1 MKGRGDH
8 KVLIFVHPHPRS
20 PPSKGEEIIGG
31 IGLIGKLRL
40 EAMKAI
46 HYGWVIVGVGVLVK
60 MTGLGFGRFSYPML
74 LPNMRESLGFTY
86 GEMGLLSGAIMLGYL
101 LFSLISG
108 MLATRFGP
116 KRIVIASLLC
126 GALSMH
132 FISRLS
138 GFPSLLFFSFA
149 MGAGAAGSHIS
160 ITTLPMVWFEEK
172 RLGRAVGVVTGGTG
186 LGIIVTGLLLPYLLF
201 QLGKEAWRQCWFLL
215 ALITFLVA
223 VIGWILLR
231 EKPNQTAFLPPGLD
245 GDKRSYLSKRES
257 NELTLKA
264 IFIIYFIFGFS
275 YNIYATYFVAY
286 MIEEIR
292 LTAKTA
298 GDIWAIF
305 GWMCTGSGL
314 IWGYL
319 SDRLGR
325 RKALLWN
332 NGIISLS
339 VLLPLLL
346 YEPFIMGFSAFLFG
360 GTFLGT
366 VTVVAAS
373 VGDQIGERRA
383 SVYGLV
389 TLIHGI
395 GQFLGTISGGYLK
408 DLTGSFQLTFIVSLT
423 GFLFCLILTVINKK
437 G

>member
-1 MKGRGDH
+1 
-8 KVLIFVHPHPRS
+8 
-20 PPSKGEEIIGG
+20 
-31 IGLIGKLRL
+31 
-40 EAMKAI
+40 
-46 HYGWVIVGVGVLVK
+46 
-60 MTGLGFGRFSYPML
+60 
-74 LPNMRESLGFTY
+74 
-86 GEMGLLSGAIMLGYL
+86 
-101 LFSLISG
+101 
-108 MLATRFGP
+108 
-116 KRIVIASLLC
+116 
-126 GALSMH
+126 
-132 FISRLS
+132 
-138 GFPSLLFFSFA
+138 
-149 MGAGAAGSHIS
+149 
-160 ITTLPMVWFEEK
+160 
-172 RLGRAVGVVTGGTG
+172 
-186 LGIIVTGLLLPYLLF
+186 
-201 QLGKEAWRQCWFLL
+201 
-215 ALITFLVA
+215 
-223 VIGWILLR
+223 
-231 EKPNQTAFLPPGLD
+231 
-245 GDKRSYLSKRES
+245 
-257 NELTLKA
+257 
-264 IFIIYFIFGFS
+264 
-275 YNIYATYFVAY
+275 

-314 IWGYL
+314 IWGFL

-346 YEPFIMGFSAFLFG
+346 HQPFFMGFSAFLFG

-408 DLTGSFQLTFIVSLT
+408 DMTGSFQLTLIVSLT
-423 GFLFCLILTVINKK
+423 GFFLCLILTVINKK
-437 G
+437 GERVSPTLLRNDSIIY

>member
-1 MKGRGDH
+1 
-8 KVLIFVHPHPRS
+8 
-20 PPSKGEEIIGG
+20 
-31 IGLIGKLRL
+31 
-40 EAMKAI
+40 
-46 HYGWVIVGVGVLVK
+46 
-60 MTGLGFGRFSYPML
+60 
-74 LPNMRESLGFTY
+74 
-86 GEMGLLSGAIMLGYL
+86 
-101 LFSLISG
+101 
-108 MLATRFGP
+108 
-116 KRIVIASLLC
+116 
-126 GALSMH
+126 
-132 FISRLS
+132 
-138 GFPSLLFFSFA
+138 
-149 MGAGAAGSHIS
+149 
-160 ITTLPMVWFEEK
+160 
-172 RLGRAVGVVTGGTG
+172 
-186 LGIIVTGLLLPYLLF
+186 
-201 QLGKEAWRQCWFLL
+201 
-215 ALITFLVA
+215 
-223 VIGWILLR
+223 
-231 EKPNQTAFLPPGLD
+231 
-245 GDKRSYLSKRES
+245 
-257 NELTLKA
+257 
-264 IFIIYFIFGFS
+264 
-275 YNIYATYFVAY
+275 

-346 YEPFIMGFSAFLFG
+346 YDPFIMGFSAFLFG

-366 VTVVAAS
+366 VAVVAAS
-373 VGDQIGERRA
+373 VGDQVSEKRA

-408 DLTGSFQLTFIVSLT
+408 DLTGSFQLTLMVSLT
-423 GFLFCLILTVINKK
+423 GFLLCLVLTVINKK